1 MATYSISKAG
11 NLVATMKYAVKLKS
25 EGFCVVLLSPGLVDT
40 TGTIGEH
47 GSDLLSFSCALALAD
62 SVTAMQAMRQEK
74 PYLTSG

>member
-11 NLVATMKYAVKLKS
+11 NLVTTMKYAVKLKS

-62 SVTAMQAMRQEK
+62 SVTVQAMRQEK